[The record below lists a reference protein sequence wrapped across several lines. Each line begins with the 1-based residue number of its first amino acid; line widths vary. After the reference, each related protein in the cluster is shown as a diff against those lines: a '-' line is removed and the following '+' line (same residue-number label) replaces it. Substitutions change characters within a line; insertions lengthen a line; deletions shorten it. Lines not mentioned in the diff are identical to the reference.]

1 MALKI
6 FLLAGEASGDK
17 LGAGLIRAIRLE
29 HPDAVFEGV
38 AGPEMVAAGCTAW
51 WPSETLAVMG
61 LSEVVADLP
70 RLLRLR
76 RELGRRL
83 LATPPDAFVGIDA
96 PDFNLGLERR
106 LKRAGIPVVHYVSP
120 SIWAWRPGR
129 ARKMGRS
136 VDRVLCLLPFECAAY
151 TEARVDAVFVGHPL
165 ADAIP
170 MQTDAVVARQMLGL
184 ETEGTLVAVLP
195 GSRVGELRALGEDFA
210 AAIGW
215 LHRRRP
221 SLRFVA
227 PMASPAIR
235 SMFTAALAAHAG
247 SAPVE
252 LIDGRSLE
260 AMSAAD
266 VVLLA
271 SGTAALEAALL
282 KRPMVVAY
290 RLSRISQWL
299 LETFKLVRIERFSL
313 PNLLSGRDLV
323 PELLQTAVKPGALG
337 EAVLNWLD
345 DRSRREDALAAFG
358 DIHRQLRQGADKRAA
373 RAVLD
378 CCAAAHGK
386 C

>member
-1 MALKI
+1 MALNI
-6 FLLAGEASGDK
+6 FLVAGEASGDK
-17 LGAGLIRAIRLE
+17 LGAGLIRAIRSE
-29 HPDAVFEGV
+29 HPDAVFQGV
-38 AGPEMVAAGCTAW
+38 AGPEMVAAGCNAW

-83 LATPPDAFVGIDA
+83 LAAPPDVFVGIDA

-106 LKRAGIPVVHYVSP
+106 LKRAGIAVAHYVSP

-129 ARKMGRS
+129 VRKMARS
-136 VDRVLCLLPFECAAY
+136 VDRVLCLLPFECAPY
-151 TEARVDAVFVGHPL
+151 TDAGVDAVFVGHSL
-165 ADAIP
+165 ADEIP
-170 MQTDAVVARQMLGL
+170 MQTDAVAARNTLGL
-184 ETEGTLVAVLP
+184 ETGGPLVAVLP
-195 GSRVGELRALGEDFA
+195 GSRVGELRALGGDFA

-215 LHRRRP
+215 LHQRRP

-227 PMASPAIR
+227 PMASAATR
-235 SMFTAALAAHAG
+235 AMFAAELAAHAG
-247 SAPVE
+247 GAPVE

-260 AMSAAD
+260 AMGAAD

-299 LETFKLVRIERFSL
+299 LETFKLVRIDRFSL

-323 PELLQTAVKPGALG
+323 PELLQTAVKPAALG

-345 DRSRREDALAAFG
+345 DRPRREDALAAFS
-358 DIHRQLRQGADKRAA
+358 DIHRQLRQGADERAA
-373 RAVLD
+373 RAVIE
-378 CCAAAHGK
+378 CCAAGHRGR
-386 C
+386 